1 MIAWACSGG
10 GNRGP
15 VQVGA
20 MRALFE
26 AGIVPGML
34 IGSSAGAL
42 NSAFLAT
49 DPTPAGVERLAQI
62 WLNTTGS
69 DILPGNFITY
79 IWNVITG
86 ADGLNGD
93 AAVRR
98 YFARNIPAEIRTFGD
113 LKIKLYI
120 TTADIETAQLY
131 LYGDDPTAPLL
142 DAVLSSS
149 ALPPVWPP
157 VMLKS
162 HQYVDGGVVAN
173 VPISIAIDKGADTVY
188 ALDLEGGAPYPVV
201 HGVYNIAMR
210 TITVLVYQQLLRD
223 IDRAIR
229 FSKITLHHLYLGDI
243 FAGIPLQDFSHT
255 AEMIQKGYERTHDY
269 LAHPTPNQMTGQMQA
284 AAAPEFC
291 PSGAVLYRPP
301 FV

>member
-1 MIAWACSGG
+1 MIAWALSGG

-26 AGIVPGML
+26 AGITPNML

-49 DPTPAGVERLAQI
+49 DPTPSGVQRLSQI
-62 WLNTTGS
+62 WLNTKSS
-69 DILPGNFITY
+69 DILPGNFLTY

-86 ADGLNGD
+86 ADGLNSN
-93 AAVRR
+93 AAVAN
-98 YFARNIPAEIRTFGD
+98 YVARNIPSGIKTFGD

-131 LYGDDPTAPLL
+131 LYGDDPTAPLI

-157 VMLKS
+157 VVLKG

-173 VPISIAIDKGADTVY
+173 VPISVAIDKGADTIY

-201 HGVYNIAMR
+201 HGVYNVASR

-223 IDRAIR
+223 LERAIR
-229 FSKITLHHLYLGDI
+229 FSKVTLHHIYLGDI
-243 FAGIPLQDFSHT
+243 FKGIPLQDFSHT
-255 AEMIQKGYERTHDY
+255 AEMIQRGYDRTRDY
-269 LAHPTPNQMTGQMQA
+269 LAHPTPNQMNGPVQA
-284 AAAPEFC
+284 AAAPEYC
-291 PSGAVLYRPP
+291 PPGATPYHPP
-301 FV
+301 LS